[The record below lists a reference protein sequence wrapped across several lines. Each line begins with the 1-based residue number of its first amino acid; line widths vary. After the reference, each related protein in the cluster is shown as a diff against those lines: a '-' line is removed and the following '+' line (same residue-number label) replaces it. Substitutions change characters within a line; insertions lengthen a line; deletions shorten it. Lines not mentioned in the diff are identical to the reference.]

1 MSWISN
7 ALKYPDVFSFSDF
20 PYTPVDV
27 SSLKMALDENNRDVA
42 TWSVVAGGCGWEWSV
57 VVGGGWWWLIVV
69 SGGQWWLVVAG
80 GGLGVGFEFCGEFV
94 FFGCLW
100 VFADWYHKF
109 WWWVTCV
116 SGLHHIALHRHVHI

>member
-42 TWSVVAGGCGWEWSV
+42 TWSVVAGGCGWEWSL

-69 SGGQWWLVVAG
+69 RGGWKWFG
-80 GGLGVGFEFCGEFV
+80 GGVRV
-94 FFGCLW
+94 FWGIRVFW
-100 VFADWYHKF
+100 VFMG
-109 WWWVTCV
+109 VC
-116 SGLHHIALHRHVHI
+116 